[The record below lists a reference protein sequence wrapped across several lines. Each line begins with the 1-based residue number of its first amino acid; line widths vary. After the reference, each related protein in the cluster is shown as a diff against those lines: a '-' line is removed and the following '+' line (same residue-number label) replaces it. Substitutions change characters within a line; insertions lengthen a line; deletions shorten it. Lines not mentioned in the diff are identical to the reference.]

1 MQLKPLAQ
9 NFALHGNFPIQS
21 KSNFT
26 MEIIIGLAL
35 FSAGIALTSHLYC
48 QLARPYRS
56 PCEVAS
62 LRHIDE

>member
-1 MQLKPLAQ
+1 
-9 NFALHGNFPIQS
+9 
-21 KSNFT
+21 

-35 FSAGIALTSHLYC
+35 FSAGIALTSRLYC
-48 QLARPYRS
+48 QLVHPYRS

>member
-9 NFALHGNFPIQS
+9 NFALHGNFPIQG

-35 FSAGIALTSHLYC
+35 FSAGIALTSRLYC
-48 QLARPYRS
+48 QLVHPYRS
-56 PCEVAS
+56 PCEIAS
-62 LRHIDE
+62 LRHLDK